1 MSTEGGIVT
10 CYEYDPARC
19 IFLCQFHTRGWGP
32 KRSWEDQAVSSKAN
46 TQKLIFVTTVHAL
59 HTCFPPLLRQ
69 ILPWTT
75 VWLFVITFVLTW
87 EREVCLLHLLRN
99 AFPSAL
105 HTWPGAFASLSISEQ
120 LPVSPPALTCRA
132 VPPLPLCLPR
142 AVHLDTLSV
151 SFSVGSVLRALFKMG
166 ISPTPFPLNPDWLLT
181 GDILNLLIEFIVKFP
196 SPSARR

>member
-1 MSTEGGIVT
+1 M
-10 CYEYDPARC
+10 R
-19 IFLCQFHTRGWGP
+19 LRP
-32 KRSWEDQAVSSKAN
+32 KEELGRSSSEQQSQHPKVEFCDHSSCSPH
-46 TQKLIFVTTVHAL
+46 L
-59 HTCFPPLLRQ
+59 CFPPLLRQ

-120 LPVSPPALTCRA
+120 LPVSPPPLTCRA

-142 AVHLDTLSV
+142 AVHPDTLSV
-151 SFSVGSVLRALFKMG
+151 SFSVGSVLRALYKMG
-166 ISPTPFPLNPDWLLT
+166 ISPTPLPLNPDWLLT
-181 GDILNLLIEFIVKFP
+181 GDILNLWVYC
-196 SPSARR
+196 